1 MCGQRFVMG
10 PVRLEILLFIL
21 VAYSAWTETTE
32 KEDDDTERLPSKCE
46 GIERSCSYL
55 HLSVPPPAS
64 LTLGWIKWTKIDGL
78 LDPLDRSSFGA

>member
-21 VAYSAWTETTE
+21 VAYSARTETAK

-46 GIERSCSYL
+46 GIEKKLFLFASVYPTSC
-55 HLSVPPPAS
+55 LSNS
-64 LTLGWIKWTKIDGL
+64 R
-78 LDPLDRSSFGA
+78 LDQMD